1 MKHPKTTIGGVLLV
15 VGSLASFV
23 GPWLATGQ
31 TPTGDAWT
39 LLFTGL
45 NAGVVAI
52 LAADGNNRPAPV
64 DPDATPP
71 LGTNL

>member
-1 MKHPKTTIGGVLLV
+1 MKHPRTTIGGVMLI

-23 GPWLATGQ
+23 GPWLATKQ
-31 TPTGDAWT
+31 LPSGDAWT

-52 LAADGNNRPAPV
+52 LAADAKDVPP

-71 LGTNL
+71 LGTPLK